1 MNRLL
6 LETKALAVS
15 DEGELSGIAWA
26 WSPDRRGD
34 IIERKAF
41 AGIAGPVVMLWQHR
55 PDEPI
60 GVWDAITPTDA
71 GLEVKGRLFVEESPR
86 AREARAMVREGVVK
100 GLSLGFRSIRK
111 ADRPGFPNARIFSA
125 VSVEE
130 ISLVTRP
137 AHPAAQV
144 MHAKSQA
151 EAAGLAALIL
161 EARAALRI

>member
-1 MNRLL
+1 MNRYL

-41 AGIAGPVVMLWQHR
+41 TGITGPVVMLWQHR

-60 GVWDAITPTDA
+60 GAWDSITPTDA
-71 GLEVKGRLFVEESPR
+71 GLEVKGRLFVDESPR
-86 AREARAMVREGVVK
+86 AREARAMVREGVVT

-111 ADRPGFPNARIFSA
+111 SDRPGFPSARIFSA

-137 AHPAAQV
+137 AHPSAKV
-144 MHAKSQA
+144 LHSKSQA
-151 EAAGLAALIL
+151 EVEEFAALL
-161 EARAALRI
+161 TEVRQALNI